1 MDDMIRQ
8 RIERLV
14 GRRRCT
20 LLGVGPMSVN
30 CVDASIELANEH
42 DIPIFLIASRR
53 QIDSEAHGGG
63 YVNRW
68 TTREF
73 AAYVTARDK
82 KSNVILARDHGGPWQ
97 NPTEVEAGL
106 SLRLAM
112 DSAKASYLEDLRAG
126 FQKIHIDPSIDLHGG
141 ATVDDIIDRIVD
153 LYEFC
158 WSHAQTLGR
167 EVVFEIGTEEQ
178 TGSTSGSEAELDYVL
193 AQVKDRC
200 RQEGLPLPTFVVVQT
215 GTKVMETR
223 NVGSFD
229 SPVRVAN
236 ELAVEIQVPK
246 MLEVCRTHGVML
258 KQHNTDY
265 LSDESLKWHPRL
277 GIHSANVAPEFGV
290 AETRT
295 LLRAFDDAERE
306 DLAERFVRI
315 AVASGKWRKWV
326 LPESRLR
333 ERELASICGHYVF
346 SDPEVIDLKRELDAS
361 LPADG
366 PRLDERLKAGI
377 KQSIL
382 RYLHNFRLVA

>member
-1 MDDMIRQ
+1 MIKQ

-14 GRRRCT
+14 SSRRCT
-20 LLGVGPMSVN
+20 LLGVGPMSRN
-30 CVDASIELANEH
+30 CVDASIELANEYN
-42 DIPIFLIASRR
+42 IPIFLIASRR
-53 QIDSEAHGGG
+53 QIDSEALGGG

-68 TTREF
+68 HTREF
-73 AAYVTARDK
+73 ADYVMARDK
-82 KSNVILARDHGGPWQ
+82 KSNIILARDHGGPWQ
-97 NPTEVEAGL
+97 NEQEVKQGL

-126 FQKIHIDPSIDLHGG
+126 FQKIHIDPSIDLYGG
-141 ATVDDIIDRIVD
+141 ASVDDIIDRILD

-158 WSHAQTLGR
+158 WMHAQALGQ

-178 TGSTSGSEAELDYVL
+178 SGTTSGTEAELHYVL
-193 AQVKDRC
+193 NEVKTRC
-200 RQEGLPLPTFVVVQT
+200 QQSNLPLPTFVVVQT

-246 MLEVCRTHGVML
+246 MLAVCRQHGVML

-265 LSDESLKWHPRL
+265 LTDESLKWHPRL

-290 AETRT
+290 AETRA
-295 LLRAFDDAERE
+295 LLAAFLNAGRD

-315 AVASGKWRKWV
+315 ACDSGKWKKWV
-326 LPESRLR
+326 YPDSTLSEPQ
-333 ERELASICGHYVF
+333 LAAICGHYVF
-346 SDPEVIDLKRELDAS
+346 SHPEVIELKRELDS
-361 LPADG
+361 QLPGAEPG
-366 PRLDERLKAGI
+366 LDERLKLQV
-377 KQSIL
+377 KRSIL
-382 RYLHNFRLVA
+382 RYLTNFRLVVSA

>member
-1 MDDMIRQ
+1 MIKQ

-14 GRRRCT
+14 RSRRCT
-20 LLGVGPMSVN
+20 LLGVGPMSKN
-30 CVDASIELANEH
+30 CVDATIELAN
-42 DIPIFLIASRR
+42 DYNIPIFLIASRR
-53 QIDSEAHGGG
+53 QIDSEALGGG

-68 TTREF
+68 NTREF
-73 AAYVTARDK
+73 ADYVTARDK
-82 KSNVILARDHGGPWQ
+82 KSNIILARDHGGPWQ
-97 NPTEVEAGL
+97 NEQEVKQGL

-126 FQKIHIDPSIDLHGG
+126 FQKIHIDPSIDLYGG
-141 ATVDDIIDRIVD
+141 ATVDDIIDRILD

-158 WSHAQTLGR
+158 WSHALALGQ

-178 TGSTSGSEAELDYVL
+178 SGSTSGTESDLHYVL
-193 AQVKDRC
+193 GQVKQRC
-200 RQEGLPLPTFVVVQT
+200 QQAGLPLPTFVVVQT

-246 MLEVCRTHGVML
+246 MLEVCREHGVML

-290 AETRT
+290 TETRA
-295 LLRAFDDAERE
+295 LLRAFVDQGRD
-306 DLAERFVRI
+306 DLAERFIDV
-315 AVASGKWRKWV
+315 ALASGKWKKWV
-326 LPESRLR
+326 YSESNLTNIQ
-333 ERELASICGHYVF
+333 LAEISGHYVF
-346 SDPEVIDLKRELDAS
+346 ANPEVIELKRELDSQFVSAANS
-361 LPADG
+361 G
-366 PRLDERLKAGI
+366 LDEQLKQQVKMA
-377 KQSIL
+377 IL
-382 RYLHNFRLVA
+382 RYLSNFRLVV